1 MRISSN
7 TRALAGAL
15 IPQEARVLLRRMLG
29 VPGHVFWSDDVS
41 PAQPGESAFEKV
53 VGYRQFTDAHLLTL
67 AMDRGGCLATFDK
80 GVAQLSPPGAPDA
93 VEVIP

>member
-1 MRISSN
+1 M
-7 TRALAGAL
+7 
-15 IPQEARVLLRRMLG
+15 PQEARVLLRRMLD

-41 PAQPGESAFEKV
+41 PVAPGESAFKKV

-67 AMDRGGCLATFDK
+67 AMDRGGCLATFDR
-80 GVAQLSPPGAPDA
+80 GVAQLIPSGASNA

>member
-1 MRISSN
+1 M
-7 TRALAGAL
+7 
-15 IPQEARVLLRRMLG
+15 PQEARVLLRRVRD

-41 PAQPGESAFEKV
+41 PAAPRQSAYARV
-53 VGYRQFTDAHLLTL
+53 VGCRQFTDAHLLTL

-80 GVAQLSPPGAPDA
+80 GVAQLNPPGASGA